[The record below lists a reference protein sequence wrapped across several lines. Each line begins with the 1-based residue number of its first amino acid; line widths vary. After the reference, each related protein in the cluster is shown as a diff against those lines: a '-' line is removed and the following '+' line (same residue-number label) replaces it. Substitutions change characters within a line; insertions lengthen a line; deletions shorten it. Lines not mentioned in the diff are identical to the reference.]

1 MDISA
6 PILTKLTAAA
16 ACFLILSH
24 IVTESRNKPTQ
35 LSTAAVLERVSQGE
49 LTLKPRERTRLAWNL
64 LLFLGSG
71 RVEVT
76 HGEIDWKRCNGFET
90 SLQAEQIKKYQF

>member
-6 PILTKLTAAA
+6 PILTKLTAAT

-24 IVTESRNKPTQ
+24 IVTESRHKLTQ

-49 LTLKPRERTRLAWNL
+49 LTLKPREQTRLAWNFR
-64 LLFLGSG
+64 LFLDSCGL
-71 RVEVT
+71 EVT
-76 HGEIDWKRCNGFET
+76 HVETFKIKEI
-90 SLQAEQIKKYQF
+90 